1 MAAFCTDNTAALT
14 GKVKNTILSRS
25 LILPGD
31 IVIAG
36 VSGGA
41 DSMCM
46 LRILLD
52 LSPCMGFSIEVC
64 HMNHSLR
71 GKDSEDDLEFVRHF
85 CASLGI
91 RFRSRTA
98 DVAAFAASS
107 GRGTEEAAR
116 ILRYQFFNECADGRN
131 VRIAVAHH
139 NQDQFETVLL
149 NLIRGSGTAGL
160 AGMKYSSGNLIRPML
175 DCSPE
180 DIAGYIAECGV
191 EFRTDRSNFEP
202 FTERNRIRL
211 ELLPVFKEH
220 FDRNIV
226 DSVVKSAGLCRI
238 DNDFIHLTAERIFHN
253 AITDNGL
260 PCDVIAQAHPAVASR
275 LIRMLLERTKGD
287 CRNLSL
293 RQTEAIVGFAG
304 KYPNSGR
311 IDISDGLCAAA
322 ANGFIKVATRGQG
335 TDMNKD
341 RKSGLYSSAAFP
353 AKIPCEEVYEA
364 LNCEIIIKTQEEAD
378 NLIENI
384 TDIVYNTMT
393 WVLPK
398 EHVQGAVWRHRRPGD
413 RFRPNSGSGGKSV
426 KKYLNESGIPP
437 EDRDRL
443 VFLARGS
450 EVLVILEI
458 AAAFIPDVSDDCERI
473 FVSGRYRS

>member
-14 GKVKNTILSRS
+14 GKVKNTILSHR
-25 LILPGD
+25 LIVPGD
-31 IVIAG
+31 VVIAG
-36 VSGGA
+36 ISGGA

-46 LRILLD
+46 LRVLLD
-52 LSPCMGFSIEVC
+52 LSPGMGFSIEVC

-85 CASLGI
+85 CSSLGI
-91 RFRSRTA
+91 PFQSRTA

-116 ILRYQFFNECADGRN
+116 ILRYKFFNECAEGRN

-149 NLIRGSGTAGL
+149 NMIRGSGTAGL
-160 AGMKYSSGNLIRPML
+160 AGMKYISGNLIRPML

-180 DIAGYIAECGV
+180 EIAGYIAECGV

-220 FDRNIV
+220 FDRSIV

-238 DNDFIHLTAERIFHN
+238 DNDFIQLTAELVFDSN
-253 AITDNGL
+253 ITDDGL
-260 PCDVIAQAHPAVASR
+260 PCDTIAQAHPAVASR
-275 LIRMLLERTKGD
+275 LIRILLEKTKGD

-293 RQTEAIVGFAG
+293 RQTDAIFEFAG
-304 KYPNSGR
+304 KHPNSGR
-311 IDISDGLCAAA
+311 IDISDGLCVAAS
-322 ANGFIKVATRGQG
+322 NGYIKVAARGPAME
-335 TDMNKD
+335 MNRG
-341 RKSGLYSSAAFP
+341 RKTGLYSADVFP
-353 AKIPCEEVYEA
+353 VKIPCEEVYEA
-364 LNCEIIIKTQEEAD
+364 LNCRIIIKTQEETD

-398 EHVQGAVWRHRRPGD
+398 EHVEGAVWRHRRPGD
-413 RFRPNSGSGGKSV
+413 RFRPNSGSGSKSV

-437 EDRDRL
+437 EDRDRM

-458 AAAFIPDVSDDCERI
+458 AAAFIPDVPDECERI
-473 FVSGRYRS
+473 FISGGYRS